1 MILRVIILALLAFI
15 LYRVLRAVFLPDAGA
30 RPKLKAKKARPEIK
44 KDRAVIEDQM
54 VQDPH
59 CGAYLPRR
67 EALILRRGGED
78 LAFCSRECREA
89 YLAKLRRK

>member
-15 LYRVLRAVFLPDAGA
+15 LYRVLRGVFLPAAAA
-30 RPKLKAKKARPEIK
+30 RPKLKTKVRPEIK
-44 KDRAVIEDQM
+44 KDRAVIEDEM

-59 CGAYLPRR
+59 CGSYFPRR
-67 EALILRRGGED
+67 EAVMLRRGGEN